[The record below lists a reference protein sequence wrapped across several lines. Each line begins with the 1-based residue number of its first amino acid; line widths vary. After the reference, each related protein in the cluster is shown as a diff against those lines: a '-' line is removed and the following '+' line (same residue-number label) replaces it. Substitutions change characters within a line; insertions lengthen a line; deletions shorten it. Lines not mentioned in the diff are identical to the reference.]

1 MRLNTYITYK
11 QSYEEDKQVD
21 LLMRAK
27 NTNII
32 NLFCYDEDDLVVDI
46 TGATVTFIVKEKP
59 SDDDDDAVIDIEV
72 TSLTNPASGN
82 TEIEIDADDCEEL
95 EGNYLYEIKIELEDG
110 KIYELAYGNICFQR
124 SLSGI

>member
-11 QSYEEDKQVD
+11 KSYEEDKQVD
-21 LLMRAK
+21 LLMRAR

-32 NLFCYDEDDLVVDI
+32 NIFCYDEDDLLVDI
-46 TGATVTFIVKEKP
+46 SGATILFMVKSKP
-59 SDDDDDAVIDIEV
+59 SDDDDDAVLEVEV
-72 TSLTNPASGN
+72 TSLTNPQAGN

-95 EGNYLYEIKIELEDG
+95 EGNYLYNIKIELTDG